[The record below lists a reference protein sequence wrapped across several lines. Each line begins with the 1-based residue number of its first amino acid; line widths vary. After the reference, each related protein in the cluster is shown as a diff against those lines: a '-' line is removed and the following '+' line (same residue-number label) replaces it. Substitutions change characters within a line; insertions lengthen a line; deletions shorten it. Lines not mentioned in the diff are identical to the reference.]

1 MKTEIRMLKSE
12 RNPRGKIRSPN
23 EPAPFRFSG
32 FGFLS
37 AFGFRFSGLPAP
49 FLFHHHDTMYS
60 LRLALLLSIVPWT
73 AQAAAYVGSGKEPIY
88 IGSQAC
94 GKCHDGPQMGHQFSK
109 WRLSAHAKAY
119 TALSLPEAREITK
132 LSGITEEPHQA
143 KMCLGCHATASE
155 EEDWQRGEEFHLE
168 DGLQCEACHGPGSE
182 YATKEIMKNKA
193 KAMAY
198 GLRIYT
204 KEDCLICHR
213 VKGSHDAVLKRKP
226 FNLDQALLTIAHPI
240 PKEKP
245 KVQLTPDPPR
255 KPAGPH
261 HYTGVMACAAC
272 HTGPK
277 FNFQFSRWRMSK
289 HARAYAELATAKGLE
304 LAQAA
309 GVTGDPQKAAQC
321 LQCHATGAG
330 LDPASLLKGFDL
342 TDGVQCE
349 SCHGPGADYS
359 PEAVM
364 LDRAAARA
372 KGLLEV
378 KARTCAPCHDQAH
391 GKPFDYERA
400 LKEIAHPKKAP
411 QVAVA
416 EPAYKNPLNLALT
429 PDGRELWVACEASG
443 SVVVVDTATRTR
455 RIEIPVGGQPND
467 VTFTPDGRK
476 AFVSNRL
483 EDNVS
488 VVDVATHRVVQTID
502 VGDEPHGVL
511 VDRKGRFLY
520 VLNTSID
527 NISVI
532 DLATLQE
539 VKRLRASRSPWS
551 LAQSPDGGSIV
562 VTHAL
567 SRFIGD
573 RQPAMSEVTVIDPER
588 AVVADR
594 VTVPAANLLQGV
606 TWHPSGDYALFTL
619 LRTKNLVPMTRINH
633 GWTISNGLG
642 LLWRDGTV
650 DQVLLDQNNLC
661 FPDPSDVGITPD
673 GRYALVTSSSTDR
686 VAVVDLNR
694 LVALLKSA
702 TPHERRRVIPNHTG
716 KPAEYVVK
724 HIPTQTAPRGL
735 TLSADGATAY
745 VASMLDDAVT
755 VIDVTTLAAVARVDL
770 GGAKELTQR
779 RRGEKLFH
787 SAAIAFRRQF
797 SCSSCHPDG
806 HIDNIVY
813 DIEDDGIGMG
823 PIDNRT
829 LRGVNDMAP
838 YKWIG
843 INPSLKRQCGPRLA
857 VFITRIQPFT
867 PEQLD
872 DLHYYL
878 CSIPRPPNR
887 YRKLGADLS
896 EAQRRGKTLFERGR
910 KNDGSDIPLVRRCN
924 TCHPPPLY
932 TDGKIHNVGT
942 QFAYDRAGKFD
953 APHLLNIYD
962 SAPYLHNGIAQ
973 TLEEVWTKYNPYDA
987 HGVTNDMTKD
997 QLNDL
1002 IEYLKTL

>member
-1 MKTEIRMLKSE
+1 MTIPLK
-12 RNPRGKIRSPN
+12 
-23 EPAPFRFSG
+23 
-32 FGFLS
+32 L
-37 AFGFRFSGLPAP
+37 L
-49 FLFHHHDTMYS
+49 TT
-60 LRLALLLSIVPWT
+60 LALLSGALPSVSS
-73 AQAAAYVGSGKEPIY
+73 AAYVGSGKEPIY

-94 GKCHDGPQMGHQFSK
+94 GHCHDGPQMGHQFSK

-119 TALSLPEAREITK
+119 AALSLPEAKEITR
-132 LSGITEEPHQA
+132 LSGITEEPHKA

-155 EEDWQRGEEFHLE
+155 EEDWERGEAFHLE

-182 YATKEIMKNKA
+182 YAVKDIMKNKA
-193 KAMAY
+193 RAMAN

-204 KEDCLICHR
+204 KEDCMTCHR
-213 VKGSHDAVLKRKP
+213 AKGSHEAVLKKKP

-245 KVQLTPDPPR
+245 PEEPTPGPP
-255 KPAGPH
+255 KTASVH
-261 HYTGVMACAAC
+261 KFTGVMACATC

-277 FNFQFSRWRMSK
+277 FNFQFSQWRMSK
-289 HARAYAELATAKGLE
+289 HAQAYAVLGTPNAFALARTN
-304 LAQAA
+304 
-309 GVTGDPQKAAQC
+309 GVTGDPQKAGEC
-321 LQCHATGAG
+321 LKCHATGAG
-330 LDPASLLKGFDL
+330 TEAASLLKGFDL

-364 LDRAAARA
+364 LDKATARA
-372 KGLLEV
+372 KGLLAV
-378 KARTCAPCHDQAH
+378 NAKTCVPCHEKAH
-391 GKPFDYERA
+391 GKPFDYEKA
-400 LKEIAHPKKAP
+400 VKEISHPTQAP
-411 QVAVA
+411 QTAAA

-429 PDGRELWVACEASG
+429 PDGRELWVACEASA
-443 SVVVVDTATRTR
+443 SVVVVDTATWKPLM
-455 RIEIPVGGQPND
+455 EIPVGGQPND
-467 VTFTPDGRK
+467 VCFTPDGRK

-483 EDNVS
+483 DDNVS
-488 VVDVATHRVVQTID
+488 VVDVATHQVTDTIE

-511 VDRKGRFLY
+511 VDRQGRFLY

-527 NISVI
+527 NISVV
-532 DLATLQE
+532 DVATLKE
-539 VKRLRASRSPWS
+539 VKRLSASRSPWS
-551 LAQSPDGGSIV
+551 LAESPDGKSIL

-567 SRFIGD
+567 SRFVGD
-573 RQPAMSEVTVIDPER
+573 RQPALSEVTVIDTER
-588 AVVADR
+588 AVVSDR
-594 VTVPAANLLQGV
+594 VVVPAANLLQGI

-619 LRTKNLVPMTRINH
+619 LRTKNLVPMTRINR

-642 LLWRDGTV
+642 MLWRDGTV
-650 DQVLLDQNNLC
+650 DQVLLDENHLC
-661 FPDPSDVGITPD
+661 FPDPSDVCITPD
-673 GRYALVTSSSTDR
+673 GQLALVTSSSTDR
-686 VAVVDLNR
+686 VAVVDLKR
-694 LVALLKSA
+694 LSAMLQAA

-716 KPAEYVVK
+716 KPSAYVVK
-724 HIPTQTAPRGL
+724 HIPTETAPRGI
-735 TLSADGATAY
+735 TLSADGRTAY
-745 VASMLDDAVT
+745 VASMLDDSVT
-755 VIDVTTLAAVARVDL
+755 VIDVRKLEAVARVDL
-770 GGAKELTQR
+770 GGSKELTKR
-779 RRGEKLFH
+779 RCGEKLFH
-787 SAAIAFRRQF
+787 SANVSFRRQF

-857 VFITRIQPFT
+857 VFITRVQPFS

-887 YRKLGADLS
+887 YRKLGEDLS
-896 EAQRRGKTLFERGR
+896 EAQRRGKAVFERAR
-910 KNDGSDIPLVRRCN
+910 RNDGSAIPLGNRCN
-924 TCHPPPLY
+924 TCHPAPLY
-932 TDGKIHNVGT
+932 TDGKIHSVGT
-942 QFAYDRAGKFD
+942 KFAYDRDGKFD

-962 SAPYLHNGIAQ
+962 SAPYLHNGIAW
-973 TLEEVWTKYNPYDA
+973 TLEEIWTKYNPYDE

>member
-1 MKTEIRMLKSE
+1 MNTQAL
-12 RNPRGKIRSPN
+12 
-23 EPAPFRFSG
+23 RF
-32 FGFLS
+32 
-37 AFGFRFSGLPAP
+37 
-49 FLFHHHDTMYS
+49 TT
-60 LRLALLLSIVPWT
+60 LALLLGAFPLVSS
-73 AQAAAYVGSGKEPIY
+73 AAYVGSGKEPIY

-119 TALSLPEAREITK
+119 AVLSLPEAREITK
-132 LSGITEEPHQA
+132 LSGITEEPHKA

-155 EEDWQRGEEFHLE
+155 EEDWERGEEFHLE

-182 YATKEIMKNKA
+182 YAVKEIMKNKG
-193 KAMAY
+193 KAMAN
-198 GLRIYT
+198 GLKMPL
-204 KEDCLICHR
+204 KEDCMICHR
-213 VKGSHDAVLKRKP
+213 VKGSHEAVLKKEP
-226 FNLDQALLTIAHPI
+226 FKLDEAALRIAHPI

-245 KVQLTPDPPR
+245 HVEKAAESPR
-255 KPAGPH
+255 TASGRKF
-261 HYTGVMACAAC
+261 TGVMACAAC

-277 FNFQFSRWRMSK
+277 FNFQFSQWRISK
-289 HARAYAELATAKGLE
+289 HARAYAELATAKGLDIARTE
-304 LAQAA
+304 
-309 GVTGDPQKAAQC
+309 GVKGDPQKAEQC
-321 LQCHATGAG
+321 LKCHATGAG
-330 LDPASLLKGFDL
+330 IEATSLVKGFDL

-364 LDRAAARA
+364 LDKTTARS
-372 KGLLEV
+372 KGLIEV
-378 KARTCAPCHDQAH
+378 GARTCASCHEKAH
-391 GKPFDYERA
+391 GKKFDYDQAVRM
-400 LKEIAHPKKAP
+400 IAHPTRAT
-411 QVAVA
+411 QTAAAAA
-416 EPAYKNPLNLALT
+416 EPEYKNPLSLALT
-429 PDGRELWVACEASG
+429 PDGTELWVACEASA
-443 SVVVVDTATRTR
+443 SVVVVDTATRKKLL
-455 RIEIPVGGQPND
+455 EIPVGGQPND
-467 VTFTPDGRK
+467 VAFTPDGKK
-476 AFVSNRL
+476 AFISNRL
-483 EDNVS
+483 DDNVS
-488 VVDVATHRVVQTID
+488 VVDVASHKVVNTIE

-511 VDRKGRFLY
+511 VDKQGKYLY

-532 DLATLQE
+532 DVATLKE
-539 VKRLRASRSPWS
+539 VKRLSASRSPWS
-551 LAQSPDGGSIV
+551 LAESPDGENIV

-567 SRFIGD
+567 SRFVKD
-573 RQPAMSEVTVIDPER
+573 RSPAMSEITVINAQR
-588 AVVADR
+588 AGVENRIV
-594 VTVPAANLLQGV
+594 VPAANLLQGV
-606 TWHPSGDYALFTL
+606 AWHPSGEYALFTL

-642 LLWRDGTV
+642 LVWRDGTV

-661 FPDPSDVGITPD
+661 FPDPIDVAITPD
-673 GRYALVTSSSTDR
+673 GKYALVTSSSTDR
-686 VAVVDLNR
+686 VAVVDLAK
-694 LVALLKSA
+694 LVTILQAA
-702 TPHERRRVIPNHTG
+702 TPRERQQVIPNHTG
-716 KPAEYVVK
+716 KPAEYVIK
-724 HIPTQTAPRGL
+724 HIPTQTAPRGI
-735 TLSADGATAY
+735 TCSADGTTAY
-745 VASMLDDAVT
+745 VASMLDDSVT
-755 VIDVTTLAAVARVDL
+755 VIDLKTLEAVDRVDL
-770 GGAKELTQR
+770 GGSKGFTKR

-787 SAAIAFRRQF
+787 SANVSFRRQF

-806 HIDNIVY
+806 HIDNVVY

-838 YKWIG
+838 YKWTG

-867 PEQLD
+867 PDQLD

-887 YRKLGADLS
+887 YRKLGEDLT
-896 EAQRRGKTLFERGR
+896 EAQRRGKAIFERSM
-910 KNDGSDIPLVRRCN
+910 KNNKEPIPTGNRCN
-924 TCHPPPLY
+924 TCHPAPLY

-942 QFAYDRAGKFD
+942 KFAYDRDGKFD

-962 SAPYLHNGIAQ
+962 SAPYLHNGIAW
-973 TLEEVWTKYNPYDA
+973 TLEEIWTRYNPYDE

>member
-1 MKTEIRMLKSE
+1 MNTHVIRLL
-12 RNPRGKIRSPN
+12 GLGLVLG
-23 EPAPFRFSG
+23 AP
-32 FGFLS
+32 L
-37 AFGFRFSGLPAP
+37 
-49 FLFHHHDTMYS
+49 
-60 LRLALLLSIVPWT
+60 
-73 AQAAAYVGSGKEPIY
+73 AAAAAGTGKEPIY

-94 GKCHDGPQMGHQFSK
+94 GHCHDGPAMGHQFSK

-119 TALSLPEAREITK
+119 ASLSLPESKEIAK
-132 LSGITEEPHQA
+132 LSGITEEPHRA

-155 EEDWQRGEEFHLE
+155 EEDWRHGEEFHLE

-182 YATKEIMKNKA
+182 YATSEIMKDKA
-193 KAMAY
+193 RAMAN
-198 GLRIYT
+198 GLRLIGG
-204 KEDCLICHR
+204 EDCLICHR
-213 VKGSHDAVLKRKP
+213 VKGSHEAVLKKEP
-226 FNLDQALLTIAHPI
+226 FQLDKAMARIAHPI

-245 KVQLTPDPPR
+245 QFPKPP
-255 KPAGPH
+255 AMATTDSPH
-261 HYTGVMACAAC
+261 SYIGVMACAAC

-277 FNFQFSRWRMSK
+277 FNFQFSQWRRSK
-289 HARAYAELATAKGLE
+289 HAQAYAELATQRGFEIAREQGI
-304 LAQAA
+304 A
-309 GVTGDPQKAAQC
+309 TDPQKTEQC
-321 LQCHATGAG
+321 LACHATASTIN
-330 LDPASLLKGFDL
+330 PARREPTLEL

-364 LDRAAARA
+364 LDKATAVS
-372 KGLLEV
+372 KGLLPV
-378 KARTCAPCHDQAH
+378 NAQTCAPCHENAH
-391 GKPFDYERA
+391 GKPFDYETA
-400 LKEIAHPKKAP
+400 VKAIAHPLKPP
-411 QVAVA
+411 QSVAA
-416 EPAYKNPLNLALT
+416 EPQYKNPLNLALT
-429 PDGRELWVACEASG
+429 PDGRELWVTCEASAC
-443 SVVVVDTATRTR
+443 VVVVSTASRKQLL
-455 RIEIPVGGQPND
+455 EIPVGGQPHD
-467 VTFTPDGRK
+467 VAFTPDGRR

-483 EDNVS
+483 DDNVS
-488 VVDVATHRVVQTID
+488 VVDVASHKVTGTIA

-511 VDRKGRFLY
+511 VDRSGKYLF

-527 NISVI
+527 NISVV
-532 DLATLQE
+532 DVGTLNE
-539 VKRLRASRSPWS
+539 VKRLSASRSPWS
-551 LAQSPDGGSIV
+551 LAECPDGKEII

-567 SRFIGD
+567 SRFVGD
-573 RQPAMSEVTVIDPER
+573 RAPAMSEV
-588 AVVADR
+588 AVVDSGSATVKDR
-594 VTVPAANLLQGV
+594 VLMPAANLMQGV
-606 TWHPSGDYALFTL
+606 AWHPSGEYALIPL

-642 LLWRDGTV
+642 VYWRDGTV
-650 DQVLLDQNNLC
+650 DQVLLDENHLC
-661 FPDPSDVGITPD
+661 FPDPNDVAITPD
-673 GRYALVTSSSTDR
+673 GRYAFVTSSSSDR
-686 VAVVDLNR
+686 VAVVDLNK
-694 LVALLKSA
+694 LIGLLKSA
-702 TPHERRRVIPNHTG
+702 TPKEREHVIPNHTG
-716 KPAEYVVK
+716 KPSEYLVK
-724 HIPTQTAPRGL
+724 HIPVAGVPRGIV
-735 TLSADGATAY
+735 LSKDGSAAY
-745 VASMLDDAVT
+745 VACMLDDSVN
-755 VIDVTTLAAVARVDL
+755 VIDVPSQEVAARIDL
-770 GGAKELTQR
+770 GGSKELTKR

-787 SAAIAFRRQF
+787 SANVSFRRQF

-887 YRKLGADLS
+887 YRKLGEDLT
-896 EAQRRGKTLFERGR
+896 EAQRRGKAVFERAY
-910 KNDGSDIPLVRRCN
+910 KNDGTLIPAGNRCN

-932 TDGKIHNVGT
+932 TDGKVHNVGT
-942 QFAYDRAGKFD
+942 RFAYDRDGKFD

-962 SAPYLHNGIAQ
+962 SAPYLHNGIAP
-973 TLEEVWTKYNPYDA
+973 TLEQIWTVYNPYDE

-1002 IEYLKTL
+1002 VEYLKTL